1 VSAPLRGAKRAPRTA
16 AGKPGADGT
25 LFSHEV
31 RRDGKPVAVL
41 RGMVADGVVTVETD
55 IHPVGRPPGE
65 PPDQRPFVF
74 TSVDAAQRFADECL
88 TAFEYL
94 DCEIVGS

>member
-16 AGKPGADGT
+16 AGKPGNDGS
-25 LFSHEV
+25 LFTHEV
-31 RRDGKPVAVL
+31 RRDGKILAVL
-41 RGMVADGVVTVETD
+41 RGVVVDGAVTVETD
-55 IHPVGRPPGE
+55 IHPVGRPAAD

-88 TAFEYL
+88 MAFEYL
-94 DCEIVGS
+94 DCEIVE